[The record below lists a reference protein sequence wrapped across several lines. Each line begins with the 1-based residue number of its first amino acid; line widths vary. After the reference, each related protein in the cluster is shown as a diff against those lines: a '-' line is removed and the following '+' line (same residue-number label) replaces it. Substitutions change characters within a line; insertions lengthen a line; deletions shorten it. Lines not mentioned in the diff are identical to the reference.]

1 MAATKELT
9 FGLIGCGGIMGWHIG
24 NLSKI
29 PGVTVGALADT
40 SEKSLENTKKRH
52 PFLAQAS
59 TYSDHREM
67 LRNSRL
73 DCVIIASRHVDHF
86 PQVVDSL
93 NAGCHVLV
101 EKPFVGSVAQAKT
114 CIALAKR
121 KGKTLMI
128 SYQRHFDA
136 KFRYMRRMV
145 QEGRIGKLQ
154 SITSA
159 LGQGWL
165 EGCRGSW
172 RHDPAAALGG
182 QLNDSG
188 SHVVDIALWISG
200 LKPVEVYGSIN
211 KCDVKVDINSAVTV
225 RLEKDVLWT
234 INICG
239 NTPGFWEYLV
249 LAGDK
254 GTISYLNGDVTVAEG
269 PVKMRGEGFGQY
281 HDQTAGFV
289 KAVRGE
295 GPNEVPGEFGV
306 LVTGLTQ
313 SVYRAATSRKPV
325 RLRF

>member
-1 MAATKELT
+1 MAASKDLT

-24 NLSKI
+24 NLQKI
-29 PGVTVGALADT
+29 AGVTVGALADT
-40 SEKSLENTKKRH
+40 SEKSIENTKKRFQH
-52 PFLAQAS
+52 LAQAS
-59 TYSDHREM
+59 TYTNHRDL
-67 LRNSRL
+67 LRDSRV
-73 DCVIIASRHVDHF
+73 DAVIIASRHVDHY
-86 PQVVDSL
+86 PQVVDAL

-114 CIALAKR
+114 CIALAKK

-128 SYQRHFDA
+128 SYQRHFDP
-136 KFRYMRRMV
+136 KFRYMRRLV
-145 QEGRIGKLQ
+145 QDGRIGKLQ
-154 SITSA
+154 TICSA

-172 RHDPAAALGG
+172 RHDPKASLGG

-188 SHVVDIALWISG
+188 SHVIDIALWISG
-200 LKPVEVYGSIN
+200 LKPVEVYSN
-211 KCDVKVDINSAVTV
+211 VEKCDVKVDINSATTV
-225 RLEKDVLWT
+225 RLEKDVVWS

-254 GTISYLNGDVTVAEG
+254 GTIAYLNGDLTVVESG
-269 PVKMRGEGFGQY
+269 IRMKGESFGNY

-295 GPNEVPGEFGV
+295 GSNEVPGEFGL
-306 LVTGLTQ
+306 LVTALTQ
-313 SVYRAATSRKPV
+313 SAFRAADSGKPV
-325 RLRF
+325 KIRL

>member
-1 MAATKELT
+1 MAASKELT

-24 NLSKI
+24 NLQKI

-40 SEKSLENTKKRH
+40 SEKSLENTKKRFPH
-52 PFLAQAS
+52 LAQAS
-59 TYSDHREM
+59 TYSCHREM
-67 LRNSRL
+67 LRNSSL
-73 DCVIIASRHVDHF
+73 DAVIIASRHVDHY
-86 PQVVDSL
+86 PQLIDSL

-101 EKPFVGSVAQAKT
+101 EKPFVGSIAHAKAS
-114 CIALAKR
+114 IALAKK

-128 SYQRHFDA
+128 SYQRHFDP
-136 KFRYMRRMV
+136 KFRYMRKLV

-154 SITSA
+154 SISSS
-159 LGQGWL
+159 LGQWWL

-200 LKPVEVYGSIN
+200 LKPVEVYAN
-211 KCDVKVDINSAVTV
+211 VEKCDVKVDINSAVAV

-239 NTPGFWEYLV
+239 NTPGFWEYLI

-254 GTISYLNGDVTVAEG
+254 GTLAYLNGDLTVVEG
-269 PVKMRGEGFGQY
+269 GIKTRGESFGHY
-281 HDQTAGFV
+281 HDQDAGFV

-295 GPNEVPGEFGV
+295 GPNEVPGEFGL
-306 LVTGLTQ
+306 LVTAVTQ
-313 SVYRAATSRKPV
+313 SAFRAAASRKPV
-325 RLRF
+325 KIRL

>member
-1 MAATKELT
+1 MAAGKELT

-29 PGVTVGALADT
+29 PGVTVGALADP
-40 SEKSLENTKKRH
+40 SEQAIENTKKRN
-52 PFLAQAS
+52 PALAQAT

-73 DCVIIASRHVDHF
+73 DAVIIASRHVDHY
-86 PQVVDSL
+86 QQIMDCL

-101 EKPFVGSVAQAKT
+101 EKPFVGSIAHAKAT
-114 CIALAKR
+114 IALAKK
-121 KGKTLMI
+121 KGKTLMV
-128 SYQRHFDA
+128 SYQRHFDP
-136 KFRYMRRMV
+136 KFRFMRRCV
-145 QEGRIGKLQ
+145 QEGRLGRLQ
-154 SITSA
+154 SITSS

-200 LKPVEVYGSIN
+200 LKPVEVYGSIE
-211 KCDVKVDINSAVTV
+211 KCDARVDINSAVTV
-225 RLEKDVLWT
+225 RLEKNVLWT

-254 GTISYLNGDVTVAEG
+254 GTMAYLNGDVTVNEG
-269 PVKMRGEGFGQY
+269 GVRMKGEGFGHY

-295 GPNEVPGEFGV
+295 GPNEVPGEFGL

-313 SVYRAATSRKPV
+313 SVYRAAAARKPV
-325 RLRF
+325 RIRL